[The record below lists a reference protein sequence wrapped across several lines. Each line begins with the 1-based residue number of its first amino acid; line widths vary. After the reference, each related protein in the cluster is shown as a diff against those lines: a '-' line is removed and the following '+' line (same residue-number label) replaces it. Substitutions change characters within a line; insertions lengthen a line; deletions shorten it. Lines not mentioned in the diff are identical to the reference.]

1 MYHTRL
7 LNATIESDNLWPIAT
22 GLVFTPGINVF
33 TFKGPFLK
41 LGQNIGL
48 FVGAVF
54 WGVGSDIWGRR
65 LSFNL
70 TLFNTGVFFPIWW
83 NLAKLNYVMLSRGG
97 VEHWSG
103 CQW

>member
-54 WGVGSDIWGRR
+54 LGCWIRYLGTQTVLQPYALQHRR
-65 LSFNL
+65 
-70 TLFNTGVFFPIWW
+70 FFPIWW